1 MVSRRVVLAPALRWR
16 KLWFSAAIGAVV
28 VLTIA
33 SARLHA
39 AFAEFINPD
48 PQGEDQVREVE
59 RFATGLLYSAGH
71 TAGHLVALVIGM
83 GLAVWPQARGAAIR
97 SGAIL
102 MFTNAVAAIAPGMLT
117 GEWLV
122 RSAVHHDY
130 FDSTL
135 LWDPRVATLV
145 VLGLLAFPLWALA
158 GVGARRLARA
168 TRRPATVLVLMA
180 VAALALDVSMMAGLT
195 ILLLT

>member
-1 MVSRRVVLAPALRWR
+1 M
-16 KLWFSAAIGAVV
+16 V

-71 TAGHLVALVIGM
+71 TTGHLVALAIGM
-83 GLAVWPQARGAAIR
+83 ALAVWPQARGEAIR

-102 MFTNAVAAIAPGMLT
+102 TLTNAVTAIALGMLT
-117 GEWLV
+117 GKWLV

-130 FDSTL
+130 FDPTL

-145 VLGLLAFPLWALA
+145 VLGLVTFPLWALA
-158 GVGARRLARA
+158 GVEARRLAHAA
-168 TRRPATVLVLMA
+168 TRRRASVLVLMA
-180 VAALALDVSMMAGLT
+180 VAALALEVSTTAGLM
-195 ILLLT
+195 IMLLT